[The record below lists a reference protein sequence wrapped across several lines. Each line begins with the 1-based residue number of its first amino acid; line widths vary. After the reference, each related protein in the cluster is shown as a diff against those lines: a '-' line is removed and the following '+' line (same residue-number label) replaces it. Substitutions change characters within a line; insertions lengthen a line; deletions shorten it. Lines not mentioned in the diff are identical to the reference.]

1 MADRVGYRVQG
12 QSKRNKCIGARD
24 GDRRTATGTQGKGQ
38 VQEKNGLE
46 HTLGQM
52 DMDRRSGTVTYRQEI
67 GTQTERHMFC
77 HHWYLNFGRRDFC
90 KKYANTPL
98 DNLIFHVVSLFG
110 SRSCVNC
117 TSIVG
122 WCKTGGVCRNR

>member
-1 MADRVGYRVQG
+1 MKWLTDNQNVVIEHGSRKHSLEEIARVQG
-12 QSKRNKCIGARD
+12 QTKRNKCIGTRD

-98 DNLIFHVVSLFG
+98 ARQLNFPCSFTVWF
-110 SRSCVNC
+110 
-117 TSIVG
+117 
-122 WCKTGGVCRNR
+122 